1 MKEHTE
7 DMQNLRAVGGE
18 KFSYKK
24 CITTLTHQMHSAW
37 DFAEEQMLFKQ
48 PFQHCVWPMGG
59 DEQMND
65 CMKK

>member
-24 CITTLTHQMHSAW
+24 CITTLTHQMHSVW
-37 DFAEEQMLFKQ
+37 DFAEEQMLFK
-48 PFQHCVWPMGG
+48 
-59 DEQMND
+59 
-65 CMKK
+65 